1 MVQWFQLNLIQR
13 PSTERK
19 RSKTLM
25 ENSSSASA
33 RNNQD
38 SLGGDQMESSNA
50 YDRLLPIANLSR
62 IMKNSL
68 KDKTGKKCHYK
79 VAKDARSLVQECV
92 SEFISFITSDAAE
105 KCKREN
111 RKAVTSEDILEAL
124 NNFGFDGYVPILED
138 YITKYREINKD

>member
-1 MVQWFQLNLIQR
+1 
-13 PSTERK
+13 
-19 RSKTLM
+19 M
-25 ENSSSASA
+25 EKSGYPQFNSESMG
-33 RNNQD
+33 
-38 SLGGDQMESSNA
+38 GGDQSEVSNA
-50 YDRLLPIANLSR
+50 YDRLLPIANISR

-68 KDKTGKKCHYK
+68 KDKTGKKYHYK

-92 SEFISFITSDAAE
+92 SEFISFVTSDAAE

-124 NNFGFDGYVPILED
+124 SNFGFDAYIPVLEE